1 MAVLRHTPPA
11 LGPTRVP
18 LRCRSFGQ
26 RGDRL
31 LEEDHLQDQD
41 YDRGEREP
49 YQDIYDPDCDPPL
62 AFPAGQEFLE
72 LVGLG
77 HALASLVA
85 NLFWLAEC
93 LCQQRRQTASVAF
106 PAVPYDYKHDGVGRC
121 ARAAIVSGIVRTLF
135 SQCDQAAS
143 RARYSICSLLGL
155 RLALRSK
162 NSA

>member
-1 MAVLRHTPPA
+1 MILIAIRLR
-11 LGPTRVP
+11 R
-18 LRCRSFGQ
+18 
-26 RGDRL
+26 
-31 LEEDHLQDQD
+31 
-41 YDRGEREP
+41 
-49 YQDIYDPDCDPPL
+49 
-62 AFPAGQEFLE
+62 PAGQEFLE

-77 HALASLVA
+77 HARASLVA